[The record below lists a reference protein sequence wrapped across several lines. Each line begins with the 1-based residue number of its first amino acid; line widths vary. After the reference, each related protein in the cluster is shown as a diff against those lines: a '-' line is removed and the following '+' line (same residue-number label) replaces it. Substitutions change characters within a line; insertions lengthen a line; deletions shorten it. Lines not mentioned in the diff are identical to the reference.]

1 MLEAQ
6 DRVCG
11 RVMDDTSFGRCVSL
25 GAMIVTGI
33 CNNPIITMCKQV
45 CVCVCVCARA
55 CVGLCMRVCTYLRI
69 NEFVFYYIALYYCH
83 LHYPVRCSS
92 TCHQGGSL
100 RTDL

>member
-45 CVCVCVCARA
+45 CVCVCVCTCVRGSVHA
-55 CVGLCMRVCTYLRI
+55 CV
-69 NEFVFYYIALYYCH
+69 YI
-83 LHYPVRCSS
+83 
-92 TCHQGGSL
+92 
-100 RTDL
+100 

>member
-45 CVCVCVCARA
+45 CVRARA
-55 CVGLCMRVCTYLRI
+55 CVCRRVC
-69 NEFVFYYIALYYCH
+69 VC
-83 LHYPVRCSS
+83 VRVCM
-92 TCHQGGSL
+92 CVHV
-100 RTDL
+100 RACVVHVRA

>member
-45 CVCVCVCARA
+45 CVCVCACA
-55 CVGLCMRVCTYLRI
+55 CVGLCMCVCIHI
-69 NEFVFYYIALYYCH
+69 NEFVIYICTL
-83 LHYPVRCSS
+83 LLSFTLSS
-92 TCHQGGSL
+92 
-100 RTDL
+100 

>member
-33 CNNPIITMCKQV
+33 CNNPIVTMCKQV
-45 CVCVCVCARA
+45 STITSPCVCCMCVCLCMCVCVVLCLCVFCVCVHVFVCMYVCAVV
-55 CVGLCMRVCTYLRI
+55 CVC
-69 NEFVFYYIALYYCH
+69 
-83 LHYPVRCSS
+83 
-92 TCHQGGSL
+92 
-100 RTDL
+100 